1 MSTNGTLLTGKQIL
15 IFGATASMGKVV
27 AKHLAAEGATVHL
40 SARNLASIKVLVSEI
55 QAAGGKATGAQVD
68 ALDDHAVSDYMDGI
82 VKSYGRLDVV
92 LNTIGPAIEDY
103 ANGTLAVDLTVEQFM
118 TPVET
123 IVRSQFITAHQG
135 AKRMVSQK
143 SGVLIFVTGSPS
155 RGHVSGA
162 TAIGT
167 AFGALETFMEN
178 LAFEIGPFAVRS
190 VGLRITANIDSRA
203 IVDTFARISKM
214 TGVPV
219 EALNKNMGDSNFL
232 KVPMT
237 LPETAKAIAFLASDH
252 AQHMTGTV
260 MNSSAGAA
268 MD

>member
-1 MSTNGTLLTGKQIL
+1 
-15 IFGATASMGKVV
+15 
-27 AKHLAAEGATVHL
+27 
-40 SARNLASIKVLVSEI
+40 
-55 QAAGGKATGAQVD
+55 
-68 ALDDHAVSDYMDGI
+68 
-82 VKSYGRLDVV
+82 
-92 LNTIGPAIEDY
+92 
-103 ANGTLAVDLTVEQFM
+103 
-118 TPVET
+118 
-123 IVRSQFITAHQG
+123 
-135 AKRMVSQK
+135 MVSQR
-143 SGVLIFVTGSPS
+143 SGVLIFITGSPA

-178 LAFEIGPFAVRS
+178 LAFEVGPFGVRS

-203 IVDTFARISKM
+203 IKNSFSRVSKM
-214 TGVPV
+214 SGIPIEV
-219 EALNKNMGDSNFL
+219 LNKNIGDSNFL

-237 LPETAKAIAFLASDH
+237 LPETAKAVAFLASEH